1 MGHSLGNR
9 IGVFDSGVGG
19 LTVLRKLYRYLPEE
33 SMLYFADTLR
43 LPYGS
48 RSPEEILLFVRQIL
62 DWMQE
67 QQVKMVIMACN
78 TSSALALQE
87 VQSEYDFPI
96 LGLIHPAAQGAVSQG
111 KRIGVIST
119 VATAKS
125 NAYRHAIQE
134 INASV
139 NVWQV
144 GCPEFV
150 PLIEQNRIYDPYTKQ
165 VAQRYLAELIDN
177 RIDSLIYG
185 CTHYPHLQGVLR
197 EILPA
202 SVQLIDPADYVV
214 KATQKELDL
223 LNLNNKRNI
232 LPTRFCV
239 SGNPHDFARISK
251 QWLGF
256 TPYVEHVALPEVATN
271 NLIGLPHHSEVLSV
285 NKKVYTNS
293 LTA

>member
-1 MGHSLGNR
+1 MKYSLRSR

-19 LTVLRKLYRYLPEE
+19 LTVLQKLFRHLPQE
-33 SMLYFADTLR
+33 SLLYFADTLR

-62 DWMQE
+62 NWMQ
-67 QQVKMVIMACN
+67 QQDVKMVIMACN
-78 TSSALALQE
+78 TSSALALEQ

-96 LGLIHPAAQGAVSQG
+96 LGLIHPTAKVVVKQN

-119 VATAKS
+119 EATAKS
-125 NAYRHAIQE
+125 NAYRDAILE
-134 INASV
+134 ANNDV
-139 NVWQV
+139 DVWQV

-150 PLIEQNRIYDPYTKQ
+150 PLIEANRIHDPYTRQ
-165 VAQRYLAELIDN
+165 VARDYLSSLINN

-185 CTHYPHLQGVLR
+185 CTHYPHLRGVLK

-202 SVQLIDPADYVV
+202 SVNLIDPAEYVV
-214 KATQKELDL
+214 KAAQKELKL
-223 LNLNNKRNI
+223 MSITSKSRL

-239 SGNPHDFARISK
+239 SGNPDEFAVASK
-251 QWLGF
+251 RWLGF
-256 TPYVEHVALPEVATN
+256 TPLVEKVSVAD
-271 NLIGLPHHSEVLSV
+271 NLIDLSRTPA
-285 NKKVYTNS
+285 NPR

>member
-1 MGHSLGNR
+1 MKHTLGKR

-33 SMLYFADTLR
+33 SLLYFADTLR

-62 DWMQE
+62 DWMQQ

-78 TSSALALQE
+78 TSSALALQT

-96 LGLIHPAAQGAVSQG
+96 LGLIHPAAKSAVTQGR
-111 KRIGVIST
+111 RIGVIST

-125 NAYRHAIQE
+125 NAYRDAIQE
-134 INASV
+134 V
-139 NVWQV
+139 NSQVHVWQV
-144 GCPEFV
+144 GCPAFV
-150 PLIEQNRIYDPYTKQ
+150 PLIAENRIYDSYTKK
-165 VAQRYLAELIDN
+165 VARQYLTPLIN
-177 RIDSLIYG
+177 HHVDSLIYG
-185 CTHYPHLQGVLR
+185 CTHYPHLQGILR
-197 EILPA
+197 EILPK
-202 SVQLIDPADYVV
+202 SVKLIDPADYVV
-214 KATQKELDL
+214 RAAKKELQL
-223 LNLNNKRNI
+223 LNLKNTINL

-239 SGNPHDFARISK
+239 SGNPDDFAQISR

-256 TPYVEHVALPEVATN
+256 TPNVEKVSLPCATN
-271 NLIGLPHHSEVLSV
+271 LIDLPTHPEITTA
-285 NKKVYTNS
+285 KKKIYQES